1 MRPVRAE
8 ADDWP
13 AIRDLLTASGLP
25 LDGAREAFDTG
36 VVIRESDRI
45 VGCAAVEP
53 YRPAAILRSVA
64 VAPDRRGS
72 GNGRR
77 LVSAAEAV
85 ARDNGSTDLI
95 LLTETAERWFSRLG
109 FVLIDRTAVPA
120 EVAASVEFQT
130 ACSTSAVAMRRPL
143 A

>member
-1 MRPVRAE
+1 M
-8 ADDWP
+8 
-13 AIRDLLTASGLP
+13 
-25 LDGAREAFDTG
+25 
-36 VVIRESDRI
+36 
-45 VGCAAVEP
+45 
-53 YRPAAILRSVA
+53 
-64 VAPDRRGS
+64 
-72 GNGRR
+72 
-77 LVSAAEAV
+77 SAAEAV